1 MNQKLQTPQ
10 APQKLEY
17 SPPRLEQHPSFN
29 SVTGASFPF
38 GTLQVPEPQGDR
50 NE

>member
-1 MNQKLQTPQ
+1 MNQTAQP
-10 APQKLEY
+10 PQKLEY
-17 SPPRLEQHPSFN
+17 TPPRLEQHPSFN

-38 GTLQVPEPQGDR
+38 GTLRVPEPQGGD